1 MNEFNELVK
10 KYMEFDKETLAQL
23 LALKEL
29 SKKEEIPYI
38 PYEPYN
44 PYDIRPIGPYY
55 DFQLDPNV
63 VKPTRTAPYG
73 PNVPP
78 FYGDW
83 VVTANVN
90 AQ

>member
-55 DFQLDPNV
+55 DQLEPNIFR
-63 VKPTRTAPYG
+63 PTRTFPIP
-73 PNVPP
+73 PN
-78 FYGDW
+78 YGDW
-83 VVTANVN
+83 VVTCLTN
-90 AQ
+90 